1 MKKRKQTCLIRS
13 HFILIYVNVMN
24 FLRRH
29 VVGTLLSNTIFASLV
44 YNMPHLMILL
54 GTPVFEGFEGNEKPV
69 FGGFK
74 ECSIFE

>member
-1 MKKRKQTCLIRS
+1 
-13 HFILIYVNVMN
+13 MN

-44 YNMPHLMILL
+44 YSMPHIMILL
-54 GTPVFEGFEGNEKPV
+54 GTPVFERFEGNEKPV
-69 FGGFK
+69 FGRFK